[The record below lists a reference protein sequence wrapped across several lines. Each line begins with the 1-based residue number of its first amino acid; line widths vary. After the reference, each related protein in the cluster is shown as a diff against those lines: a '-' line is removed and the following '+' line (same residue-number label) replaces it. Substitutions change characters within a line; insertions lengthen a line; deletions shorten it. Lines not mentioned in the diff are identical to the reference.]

1 MGVFR
6 ACVWHRL
13 CNGKAF
19 SGQQDLTQSPKK
31 CCLFPGK
38 SMLCSLCLLLAC
50 RETGVVVCHMNG
62 QAEL

>member
-19 SGQQDLTQSPKK
+19 SGQQDLTPNRRRNAVYFLVKA
-31 CCLFPGK
+31 CCVLSVFCWLAGRPGWL
-38 SMLCSLCLLLAC
+38 SV
-50 RETGVVVCHMNG
+50 T
-62 QAEL
+62 